1 MQCDN
6 YSKEQ
11 KHDGVHKD
19 NEYFGITLNPVEIMF
34 IKNNKDRINDIVSK
48 KYIHWNC

>member
-1 MQCDN
+1 MN
-6 YSKEQ
+6 IWNNFES
-11 KHDGVHKD
+11 
-19 NEYFGITLNPVEIMF
+19 VEIMF